1 MVKRGHTYMKDLLKN
16 ITVVILCVFL
26 VLTALVYTGSIPMNS
41 LPFVHSKDDDPTIT
55 AIGSQPQAP
64 IIEEQ
69 DMPSAVDATTPPPQ
83 QSATIKAPAPEVE
96 GSIYQLKSP
105 TSSSIG
111 DAGLLPATPVAV
123 VKKRT
128 KTTVSFDACT
138 VAFSLPSKNHKY
150 SYAITA
156 GHCGKPGQSIYTTPQ
171 GGDFSTA
178 KYLGKIAYSS
188 KMNEKTGSTDWA
200 AIKLNPK
207 AQRPNHSTKITM
219 ALDTYPRTQ
228 DKTVCKRGYTTGFDC
243 GKKGED
249 NVRTQLRVTEPNQ
262 KEIIAVMSKAYLC
275 ALPGDSGSPI
285 FDKEGIIGVL
295 SSTSASQNDIDNHKC
310 AANNVAFYSPITSVI
325 SEIEHSVPDIELQ

>member
-1 MVKRGHTYMKDLLKN
+1 MKDLLKN
-16 ITVVILCVFL
+16 ITVVIICVFL
-26 VLTALVYTGSIPMNS
+26 VLSALVYTGSIPVSS
-41 LPFVHSKDDDPTIT
+41 LPFVNEDSNDTTIT

-69 DMPSAVDATTPPPQ
+69 DMPSAVDATTPPPEQ
-83 QSATIKAPAPEVE
+83 NATTRAPSPEVE

-105 TSSSIG
+105 TASTIGSS
-111 DAGLLPATPVAV
+111 GLLPATPIAV

-138 VAFSLPSKNHKY
+138 VSFSLPSKNNKY

-156 GHCGKPGQSIYTTPQ
+156 GHCGKPGQSIYSAPQ

-178 KYLGKIAYSS
+178 HYLGKIAYSS
-188 KMNEKTGSTDWA
+188 KMNEKTGATDWA
-200 AIKLNPK
+200 AIKLDPK
-207 AQRPNHSTKITM
+207 AQRPSHSTKITM
-219 ALDTYPRTQ
+219 ALDTYPRPQ

-249 NVRTQLRVTEPNQ
+249 NVRTQLRVTEPHQ

-310 AANNVAFYSPITSVI
+310 ATNNVAFYSPITSVI
-325 SEIEHSVPDIELQ
+325 SEIERSVPDISLQ